1 MGPDE
6 LDMKIEVKRLSR
18 ESRRQAEGEKEEK
31 EKDREKRQTDVISR
45 GEGRQQKKKK
55 KQKKLIFLGHPH
67 IVCIADPPKPGKRG
81 TGAQE

>member
-18 ESRRQAEGEKEEK
+18 ESRRQAERERQEK
-31 EKDREKRQTDVISR
+31 EKDRDNRQTDRQSDR
-45 GEGRQQKKKK
+45 GEGGQRKTEEKKSS
-55 KQKKLIFLGHPH
+55 FFHGHPH
-67 IVCIADPPKPGKRG
+67 IVCIADPPKPGKRA